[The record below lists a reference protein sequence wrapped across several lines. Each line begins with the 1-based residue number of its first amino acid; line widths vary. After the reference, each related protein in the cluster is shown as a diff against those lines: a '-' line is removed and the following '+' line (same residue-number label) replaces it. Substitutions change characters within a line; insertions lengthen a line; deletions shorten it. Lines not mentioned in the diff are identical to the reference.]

1 MSTDPKPRAARLLV
15 RLAFLIAFL
24 AVVSAVLWFGVF
36 TSSESRELAA
46 VVRAWHERIE
56 PPSAKNA
63 AVLSASLTFSEVS
76 GIPDELKDRSA
87 EFSYQWPDKL
97 FLSAEVEEEDYHL
110 ARDGDEIR
118 IFVPHE
124 NMYLVGANDVPR
136 FSANPDSVEPVELA
150 DFSLPVSRW
159 QLRLLPALIRVE
171 KTESHYEV
179 KFKPFAAK
187 RLDIPGKARLEVALE
202 AKTDLPQFIRV
213 ADGGDIDVRVQ
224 FSDWEVEESGEA
236 DAGWRNESGDIPE
249 PERVALAHLAKFVD
263 VTLSNLNEKAEPL
276 PPATRRREFVARS
289 GQGRLE
295 NWDGTRVLWLKGT
308 PEEMGR
314 QHGELLREEI
324 RTVTDRIL
332 YGIGVGSS
340 FSKGRW
346 FFGEI
351 EEAEAR
357 LHPFTDP
364 RHIREMDSLAMAAG
378 LEIEESRLSNFFPE
392 LFHCSGFALHG
403 SATVD
408 GKLYHGR
415 VLDYMRGV
423 GLEQN
428 AVVMV
433 VQPDEGNAWVNV
445 GYAGFIGTV
454 TAMNE
459 KQVAIGEMG
468 GRGEGNWDGKPMAQL
483 MREVMEKADTLDE
496 AVAIMERGPRTCEY
510 YYVISD
516 AKSGRSVGI
525 AATPETFETIWPGDE
540 HPQLPH
546 PVEDAVLMSSGDRYE
561 ELVKRV
567 KAGFGEFNADSARE
581 LMTRPVC
588 MTSNIQSV
596 LFAPDSLDF
605 WVANADSEN
614 VASHTRYTQYNLRE
628 LLKPETN
635 LTQNP

>member
-1 MSTDPKPRAARLLV
+1 MSIDPKPRRDSWPIRLV
-15 RLAFLIAFL
+15 CGIAFL
-24 AVVSAVLWFGVF
+24 TIVASVLWFGVL
-36 TSSESRELAA
+36 TSSESREFSAI
-46 VVRAWHERIE
+46 VRQWHQRIE
-56 PPSAKNA
+56 PGGEKYG
-63 AVLSASLTFSEVS
+63 AVLSGSLTCTEVS
-76 GIPDELKDRSA
+76 GIPDELKGREAD
-87 EFSYQWPDKL
+87 FSYQWPDRL
-97 FLSAEVEEEDYHL
+97 FVSAEVEGERYYL
-110 ARDGDEIR
+110 AREGGEIR
-118 IFVPHE
+118 VCVPHKE
-124 NMYLVGANDVPR
+124 MYLVGANDVPR
-136 FSANPDSVEPVELA
+136 FSANPDSVEPIELA
-150 DFSLPVSRW
+150 NFSLPVSKW
-159 QLRLLPALIRVE
+159 QLRLLPALIKVE
-171 KTESHYEV
+171 KSGSRFEV
-179 KFKPFAAK
+179 EFKSFAAK
-187 RLDIPGKARLEVALE
+187 RLDAPEMARLELALDPE
-202 AKTDLPQFIRV
+202 SGHPQSIFV
-213 ADGGDIDVRVQ
+213 SDGDELHVRVQ
-224 FSDWEVEESGEA
+224 FSDWSMEESDA
-236 DAGWRNESGDIPE
+236 AVAGWNIVSDDFPE
-249 PERVALAHLAKFVD
+249 TERVALAHLAKFVD
-263 VTLSNLNEKAEPL
+263 VTLSNLNETARPL
-276 PPATRRREFVARS
+276 PPETGRREFVARS

-295 NWDGTRVLWLKGT
+295 DWDGTRVLWLKGT

-314 QHGELLREEI
+314 QHGELLRDEI
-324 RTVTDRIL
+324 HAVTDRIL

-340 FSKGRW
+340 ISKGRW

-364 RHIREMDSLAMAAG
+364 RHIREMDALAMAAG

-392 LFHCSGFALHG
+392 LFHCSGFALQG
-403 SATVD
+403 SATRD

-459 KQVAIGEMG
+459 KRVAIGEMG
-468 GRGEGNWDGKPMAQL
+468 GGGEGNWDGKPMAQL
-483 MREVMEKADTLDE
+483 MREVMEKADNLDE
-496 AVAIMERGPRTCEY
+496 AIAIMERGPRTCEY

-525 AATPETFETIWPGDE
+525 AATPDKFETIWPGE
-540 HPQLPH
+540 IHPQLHH

-567 KAGFGEFNADSARE
+567 KASHGEFTADSARE

-588 MTSNIQSV
+588 MKSNIQSV

-614 VASHTRYTQYNLRE
+614 VASHTRYTKYNLRE

-635 LTQNP
+635 LTQK